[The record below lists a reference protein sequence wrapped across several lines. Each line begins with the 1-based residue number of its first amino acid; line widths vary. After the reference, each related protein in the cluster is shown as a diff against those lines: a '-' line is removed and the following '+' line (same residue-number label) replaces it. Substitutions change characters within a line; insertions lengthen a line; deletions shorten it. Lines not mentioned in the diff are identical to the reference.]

1 MKGMN
6 LLCPS
11 TTSTAIAYSMY
22 HRSKPTKNYD
32 HDRRKTQPHVP
43 CSSELPINP
52 KPYLEKHRKSSAD
65 KYERSELRRK
75 SSGDE
80 VNDSCTYNLSSV
92 GSSKRYLL
100 CDTNTTLEDWV
111 SESDK
116 IPAMDPSHGDAK
128 TLVNRNNYH
137 ALRSCSTR
145 SEDQILFVEFLRRI
159 YKGDML
165 LVHWVVV
172 LRVSFN
178 CRACEGKVRKHI
190 SKMEGVTSFS
200 IDRETKKVTIIGNV
214 TPLGVVAS
222 VSKVKSA
229 QLWLS
234 PTSSASSSPW
244 ST

>member
-145 SEDQILFVEFLRRI
+145 SEDQ
-159 YKGDML
+159 
-165 LVHWVVV
+165 VVV